1 MPGKT
6 ILEVKVNKSTLEK
19 EVKFYLLNLTG
30 LRDRL
35 LAIGATMV
43 SPRHR
48 EINYRFDTPDRTLGN
63 SGRALRLRQA
73 DQVTLTFKGPS
84 SQEGGVRVR
93 AEYEVEVDNLLNAQ
107 AILEGLGYI
116 QTICYEKYRAV
127 YHYNNLEI
135 SLDEL
140 PYGQFAEIEGEDPA
154 AIQLAAR
161 ILALNWENR
170 VQASYLELFE
180 QLKKNENL
188 SATDLTFQEFMSIPV
203 TGQDLGV
210 KPADTPAFL

>member
-1 MPGKT
+1 M
-6 ILEVKVNKSTLEK
+6 VNKSTLEK
-19 EVKFYLLNLTG
+19 EVKFYILDLSG

-35 LAIGATMV
+35 LAIGATTV
-43 SPRHR
+43 NPRHR
-48 EINYRFDTPDRTLGN
+48 EINYRFDTPDRALGN

-73 DQVTLTFKGPS
+73 DKITLTFKGPS

-93 AEYEVEVDNLLNAQ
+93 AEFEVEVDNLQNAR

-116 QTICYEKYRAV
+116 QTYCYEKYRAV
-127 YHYNNLEI
+127 YHYDNLEI

-140 PYGQFAEIEGEDPA
+140 PYGHFAEIEGEDPA
-154 AIQLAAR
+154 AIQLATR

-170 VQASYLELFE
+170 IQASYLELFE